1 MKFFPADQP
10 LENNIDIPERTAEGI
25 NDWLNSNLASKM
37 ILIIYNEIGIAN
49 EKKVQEE
56 LEALNLASQLDDD
69 DEEEEV
75 NVEEI
80 EQTEQ
85 TEKTEDEL

>member
-25 NDWLNSNLASKM
+25 NDWLNSNLASQM

-69 DEEEEV
+69 EEEEV

-80 EQTEQ
+80 AQTEQ

>member
-1 MKFFPADQP
+1 MK
-10 LENNIDIPERTAEGI
+10 
-25 NDWLNSNLASKM
+25 
-37 ILIIYNEIGIAN
+37 IGIAN

-69 DEEEEV
+69 EEEEV

-85 TEKTEDEL
+85 TENAEDEL

>member
-69 DEEEEV
+69 EEEEV

-80 EQTEQ
+80 EQIEQ
-85 TEKTEDEL
+85 TEKAEDEL

>member
-1 MKFFPADQP
+1 MK
-10 LENNIDIPERTAEGI
+10 
-25 NDWLNSNLASKM
+25 
-37 ILIIYNEIGIAN
+37 IGIAN

-69 DEEEEV
+69 EEEEV

-80 EQTEQ
+80 AQTEQ